1 MAKGKLKCQHCD
13 ECLGL
18 GCIGQLPGLGGVF
31 NNQNFQLNCEGWKEL
46 YRKGA
51 YSTERASC
59 TDRASSC
66 ASLSEKI
73 DSIVIRPENLRCGPV
88 TGAVENIGYEKEEDF
103 YYPYLKAAADAGIGL
118 CVGDGCPDLKLQL
131 GIAAMKRLNEE
142 IGSAAGAGTS
152 VDVATRAPLGASLD
166 VGTRAPLDTSVQA
179 ATPVDIATRAAF
191 FLKPYPDQRLYER
204 LEWIKPYA
212 EYIGIDID
220 SYNILTMRN
229 LVSLERKSALQLENF
244 RKRFDVPFVI
254 KGVFTDED
262 IALVKEVH
270 PDVVYISNHGGRV
283 ETRIGST
290 ADFLEKHAAELKKHC
305 REIWVDGG
313 IRSRQDVQTAL
324 FYGADK
330 VIFARPLIHAV
341 FDNTADTLANFW
353 KKFF

>member
-51 YSTERASC
+51 SSC
-59 TDRASSC
+59 RSASSC
-66 ASLSEKI
+66 APLSEKI
-73 DSIVIRPENLRCGPV
+73 DNIVIRPENLRCGPV

-103 YYPYLKAAADAGIGL
+103 YFPYLKAAADAGIGL

-142 IGSAAGAGTS
+142 IASVNRVGTS
-152 VDVATRAPLGASLD
+152 VDVATRAPL
-166 VGTRAPLDTSVQA
+166 DTSVQV
-179 ATPVDIATRAAF
+179 ATPINIATRAAF

-305 REIWVDGG
+305 QEIWVDGG

-324 FYGADK
+324 FYGANK

-341 FDNTADTLANFW
+341 FDNTFDNFW
-353 KKFF
+353 KKIF

>member
-1 MAKGKLKCQHCD
+1 MAKGKLKCERCD

-46 YRKGA
+46 YKKSATAGGGK
-51 YSTERASC
+51 ASC
-59 TDRASSC
+59 TGSAFVDGNASRTGS
-66 ASLSEKI
+66 AFTGAPLSNKI
-73 DSIVIRPENLRCGPV
+73 DEIQIEPHHLRCGPV
-88 TGAVENIGYEKEEDF
+88 TGAVENIGYENEEDF
-103 YYPYLKAAADAGIGL
+103 YYPYLKAAADAGIGI

-131 GIAAMKRLNEE
+131 GVAAMKRL
-142 IGSAAGAGTS
+142 
-152 VDVATRAPLGASLD
+152 
-166 VGTRAPLDTSVQA
+166 
-179 ATPVDIATRAAF
+179 ATRAAF
-191 FLKPYPDQRLYER
+191 FLKPYPDERLYER
-204 LEWIKPYA
+204 VEWVKPYA

-229 LVSLERKSALQLENF
+229 LVSLERKTAAQLENF
-244 RKRFDVPFVI
+244 RNRFDVPFVI

-262 IALVKEVH
+262 IALVKEVR

-290 ADFLEKHAAELKKHC
+290 ADFLEKHATELKKYC
-305 REIWVDGG
+305 NEIWVDGG

-341 FDNTADTLANFW
+341 FDNTLDHFW
-353 KKFF
+353 KTIF